1 MKSRL
6 SILRHVVIS
15 MRPKQWTKNG
25 FVFAGLIFSK
35 SFLEPALVLRTVCAF
50 VLFSL
55 VSGSIY
61 IINDLLDRERD
72 LLHPHKCKRPIASGK
87 LKPSTALMFS
97 VVILSI
103 SFVISFTFDLKFSM
117 ILAAYFLLVLV
128 YSLKLKNVVIL
139 DVILIAVG
147 FVLRTIGGAA
157 VIKVWI
163 SPWLILCTTLL
174 AMFLA
179 LNKRKNELLVLSEG
193 AANHRKI
200 LGEYTPELLDM
211 MLSVTTPATVMSYCL
226 YTFSAGKTSYFML
239 TIPFVLYG
247 IFRYQYLVSV
257 RDMGGNPELVILR
270 DRPLL
275 LDLVLWV
282 TACMAILLLFG

>member
-1 MKSRL
+1 ML
-6 SILRHVVIS
+6 SILRYVVIS

-35 SFLEPALVLRTVCAF
+35 SFLVPALLLRTVYAF

-55 VSGSIY
+55 VSGAIY

-87 LKPSTALMFS
+87 LKPSTALVFS
-97 VVILSI
+97 IAILTI
-103 SFVISFTFDLKFSM
+103 SFLLSFLFDLTFTA
-117 ILAAYFLLVLV
+117 ILAAYLLMVLA
-128 YSLKLKNVVIL
+128 YSFKLKNVVIL
-139 DVILIAVG
+139 DVILLSLG
-147 FVLRTIGGAA
+147 FVLRTVGGTV
-157 VIKVWI
+157 VIDVLI

-174 AMFLA
+174 AMYLA
-179 LNKRKNELLVLSEG
+179 LNKRKNELLVMSDD

-200 LGEYTPELLDM
+200 LGEYTPELINM
-211 MLSVTTPATVMSYCL
+211 MLSVITPTTVMSYCL
-226 YTFSAGKTSYFML
+226 YTFSAGKSSYFML

-257 RDMGGNPELVILR
+257 KNMGGSPELVLLK
-270 DRPLL
+270 DMPLL
-275 LDLVLWV
+275 LDLVLWIAV
-282 TACMAILLLFG
+282 CVVILMLAG